1 MEISTLI
8 GIAAFG
14 GLIAIGIKTG
24 QLPAVFLNWHGLGIV
39 IGGLSAAALLNTPL
53 SLLASSLRA
62 VFDIFGPGPG
72 GRRAE
77 SVAAVVSLC
86 EAVRARGVVAFQEAD
101 PKAAGGYLATA
112 AAAAG
117 ELNNPDLVAEVLRD
131 EIANAFERR
140 NEIVNVFRT
149 MSILAPMFGLLGT
162 LIGIVQV
169 LRVMASP
176 EQVGP
181 AMAVAITTAFYGIT
195 LANGVCVPIAGKLRL
210 RYIQEMR
217 VRTMAAEGVVMIL
230 KGAVPM
236 IVERRLRV
244 YAD

>member
-1 MEISTLI
+1 MDISTLF
-8 GIAAFG
+8 GLAAFG
-14 GLIAIGIKTG
+14 ALIAVGITTG
-24 QLPAVFLNWHGLGIV
+24 QLPAVFLNWHGLSIV
-39 IGGLSAAALLNTPL
+39 VGGVTAAALLNTPIG
-53 SLLASSLRA
+53 LLASAFLS

-86 EAVRARGVVAFQEAD
+86 EAVRARGIVAFQEAD
-101 PKAAGGYLATA
+101 PQAAGGFLASAAGTA
-112 AAAAG
+112 A
-117 ELNNPDLVAEVLRD
+117 ELNNPEIVAEVLQN
-131 EIANAFERR
+131 EISNAFERR

-176 EQVGP
+176 DQVGP
-181 AMAVAITTAFYGIT
+181 AMAVAITTAFYGIAM
-195 LANGVCVPIAGKLRL
+195 ANGICVPIAGKLRL

-217 VRTMAAEGVVMIL
+217 VRMMAAEGVVMIL

-236 IVERRLRV
+236 IVERRLRS